1 MLSLPPSV
9 KIYLATGKVDM
20 RKSIDGLLGI
30 VRGQWQEDPFTGH
43 LFVFVGRRRDRV
55 KILCWDRGGFVV
67 FYKRLEQGRFRLPKI
82 TESQQSVHLDSTQLT
97 MLLDGINYSR
107 VRRPRHWSPA
117 GVENSHGLLDTDPAI

>member
-43 LFVFVGRRRDRV
+43 MFVFVGRRRDRV
-55 KILCWDRGGFVV
+55 KILCWDRGGFVL

-82 TESQQSVHLDSTQLT
+82 TDSQQSVHLDSTQLT

-107 VRRPRHWSPA
+107 VRRPRHWSPT
-117 GVENSHGLLDTDPAI
+117 VT